1 MADKDTSP
9 LVQLKTTVEQ
19 IAGIDREI
27 VQLTLEKGRLAAE
40 YAERVAEI
48 ESKLNRLRSEKHA
61 IMRSDGRG

>member
-9 LVQLKTTVEQ
+9 LVQLKTTVEE
-19 IAGIDREI
+19 IAEIDREI